1 MAVGHTEITSKL
13 TLVNKQT
20 IVQTFDPQAKT
31 SLLGCSILDQ
41 NKFDIPAIDCD
52 KGKDVQK
59 VYKIKKKKRLCL
71 SPLGGLMPRPHFAPT
86 SSANQLFG
94 HLTLR

>member
-1 MAVGHTEITSKL
+1 MAAGHTEITSKL

-59 VYKIKKKKRLCL
+59 VYKIKKKKDYVCHPFVASCL
-71 SPLGGLMPRPHFAPT
+71 APT
-86 SSANQLFG
+86 LRQLPQ
-94 HLTLR
+94 LISYLDT